1 MITGYAIVVVIL
13 SLLGG
18 LLSSSVKGQPAC
30 SMKNVIEL
38 ILSLE
43 IVMRKSDHITQ
54 Q

>member
-1 MITGYAIVVVIL
+1 MVTGYGIGAVIL

-18 LLSSSVKGQPAC
+18 LLPSSVKGQPAC
-30 SMKNVIEL
+30 SMKNGIEL

-43 IVMRKSDHITQ
+43 IVMGKSDHITQ